1 MILINNKQLTILA
14 AFVSALTIVFCFWMV
29 KIHQTAVASEAT
41 LAAAALAEAQAKAEE
56 EATAEA
62 NVVTPEVNQTDPN
75 DMSTADPQNTLP
87 STVKMTDMVRLT
99 DYLEVKVDPFYN
111 SDNFLLTENEK
122 VVKKPIPI
130 PEVLVKAGTL
140 QKLKQADA
148 LLKTQGYNLI
158 IYCAY
163 RDENT
168 QVLLRQHY
176 ENLTGDVDNGYN
188 YVARPGKSKHQSG
201 QAVDLTI
208 ESFVGERQD
217 PTPYLE
223 FSEMVKPENHPDNAF
238 LKILQK
244 AMVDSGFEIY
254 NGEWWH
260 FNDNAIYN

>member
-1 MILINNKQLTILA
+1 MLTL
-14 AFVSALTIVFCFWMV
+14 VFCFWMV
-29 KIHQTAVASEAT
+29 KIHQTAVASEEA
-41 LAAAALAEAQAKAEE
+41 LAAAALAEAEAQAAADAEAE
-56 EATAEA
+56 NIEVSSDATETDTAETSA
-62 NVVTPEVNQTDPN
+62 VSNP
-75 DMSTADPQNTLP
+75 AKTLP
-87 STVKMTDMVRLT
+87 STVKRSDMVKLT
-99 DYLEVKVDPFYN
+99 DYLEVKIDPFYN
-111 SDNFLLTENEK
+111 SDNFLLTENEE

-130 PEVLVKAGTL
+130 SEVLIKAGTL
-140 QKLKQADA
+140 QKLKRADE

-176 ENLTGDVDNGYN
+176 ENLTGDVGNGYN

-208 ESFVGERQD
+208 ETFVGERQD

-223 FSEMVKPENHPDNAF
+223 FSETVKPENHPDNPF

-244 AMVDSGFEIY
+244 AMVDSGFEVY

-260 FNDNAIYN
+260 FNDNEVYN